1 VASDRLHLVF
11 SRDGHPKNMIHK
23 LQGKPENDWPQIIT
37 AATTKRNESIAR
49 RIQKV
54 AGAPSLEEIE
64 KMPLLCVTDLV
75 YHMTGGAVQPCGGS
89 ISGDKDAPVPCT
101 ACHMFQ
107 FTVPPPRPRVTPGTQ
122 LESQDI
128 IRPAP
133 TLVDSN
139 VRLPLYIQTSYRNK
153 HIINVYKKSTRS
165 Q

>member
-1 VASDRLHLVF
+1 
-11 SRDGHPKNMIHK
+11 
-23 LQGKPENDWPQIIT
+23 
-37 AATTKRNESIAR
+37 
-49 RIQKV
+49 
-54 AGAPSLEEIE
+54 
-64 KMPLLCVTDLV
+64 
-75 YHMTGGAVQPCGGS
+75 MTGGAVQPCGGS

-139 VRLPLYIQTSYRNK
+139 VRLPLYKVRN
-153 HIINVYKKSTRS
+153 HLMAP
-165 Q
+165 